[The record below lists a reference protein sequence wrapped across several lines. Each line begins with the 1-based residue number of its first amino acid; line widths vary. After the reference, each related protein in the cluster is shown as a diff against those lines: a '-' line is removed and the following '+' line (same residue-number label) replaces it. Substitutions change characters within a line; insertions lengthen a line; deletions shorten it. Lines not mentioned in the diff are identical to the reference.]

1 MESNFSVPGTLLEKE
16 KEHDQ
21 VINNLNQN
29 IEQTHSQINGKPKV
43 MVVKVLSKNLYI
55 LMKNPTNP
63 STRLKTTTFW
73 L

>member
-1 MESNFSVPGTLLEKE
+1 MGSPFIFHQRVWRHGTKFAVPGTMLEKE

-43 MVVKVLSKNLYI
+43 MVVKVLSKTSI
-55 LMKNPTNP
+55 
-63 STRLKTTTFW
+63 F
-73 L
+73 